1 MSAFVMAMFIDG
13 SNLRRTARALGF
25 EIDFKLLLTEFVTRG
40 SLLRAYYYVT
50 IPEDTMEHTAVRP
63 LTDWLD
69 YNGITVVVKT
79 AKHYDDGEGRRRL
92 KQNFK
97 VQLAVDALEIARHVD
112 QVILFSGDGDFC
124 PLADA
129 IQRRGCRF
137 TVVSSLRTPQS
148 MIADELRRHADE
160 FLELDTLRGRIGRSV
175 PIGGTGGGQIG
186 NRAVAARS
194 AR

>member
-13 SNLRRTARALGF
+13 SNLRRTAEALGF

-40 SLLRAYYYVT
+40 SLLRAYYYEA
-50 IPEDTMEHTAVRP
+50 IAEEAMEYTAVRP
-63 LTDWLD
+63 LTDWLGF
-69 YNGITVVVKT
+69 NGITVVVKT

-92 KQNFK
+92 KRNFK
-97 VQLAVDALEIARHVD
+97 VQLTVDALEIARHVD
-112 QVILFSGDGDFC
+112 QIILFSGDGDFC

-129 IQRRGCRF
+129 VQRRGCRF

-148 MIADELRRHADE
+148 MIADGLRRRADE
-160 FLELDTLRGRIGRSV
+160 FLELDILRERIGRSV
-175 PIGGTGGGQIG
+175 PIETGGGQIG
-186 NRAVAARS
+186 SRAVAARS